1 MSGFVFRVALAA
13 EETPI
18 SISVISPDGALA

>member
-13 EETPI
+13 EENADFH
-18 SISVISPDGALA
+18 SVISPDGALA